1 MATQQLSRKVAKG
14 IMAQSESR
22 SLCDLISSWRL
33 CVKPLPDPDP
43 VVTIQ
48 CRGIRNYD
56 LLAFAQ
62 PVEYLDGA
70 DRVAAEFNCATLSFS
85 AVGTQ
90 DKHADRL
97 LRLTKRGPAD
107 LQDVFESLELDRS
120 VHAQIRSCTR
130 RQRTIQM
137 YVDL

>member
-1 MATQQLSRKVAKG
+1 MATQQLSRKGAKE
-14 IMAQSESR
+14 IMR
-22 SLCDLISSWRL
+22 K
-33 CVKPLPDPDP
+33 VKAEVFAVCFSFATLRETLPDPDP

-70 DRVAAEFNCATLSFS
+70 KGVAAEFNCATLSFS

-120 VHAQIRSCTR
+120 VHTQIRSCTR
-130 RQRTIQM
+130 R
-137 YVDL
+137 

>member
-1 MATQQLSRKVAKG
+1 
-14 IMAQSESR
+14 MAQSESR
-22 SLCDLISSWRL
+22 SLRGLFRL
-33 CVKPLPDPDP
+33 RDFCVKPLPDPDP

-70 DRVAAEFNCATLSFS
+70 DGVAAEFNCATLSFS
-85 AVGTQ
+85 AIRTE

-97 LRLTKRGPAD
+97 LRLPKRGPAD
-107 LQDVFESLELDRS
+107 FQDILESLELDRS
-120 VHAQIRSCTR
+120 VHAQIRTR
-130 RQRTIQM
+130 TRGQRTFQM
-137 YVDL
+137 YVDLESAFTSCRVDA